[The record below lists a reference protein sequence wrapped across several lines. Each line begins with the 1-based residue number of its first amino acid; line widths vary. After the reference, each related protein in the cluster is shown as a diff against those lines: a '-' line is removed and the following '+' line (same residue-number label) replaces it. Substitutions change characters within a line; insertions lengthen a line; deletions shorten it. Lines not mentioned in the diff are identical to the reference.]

1 MFYHVNGEGIMA
13 NHQKDTVE
21 LFNYLKSVK
30 NEKDLQD
37 YLSYV
42 KGQELSFS
50 QYYNDILAK
59 KNISLNEA
67 RVNSGL
73 SKGYAYDIIN
83 GKKTNPSKN
92 KILALIVS
100 AHMDVKEAN
109 KALRLI
115 NKGSLDPKNPRD
127 FCVISHLLHDNYDIN
142 SINQEI
148 YDLTQDESLLL
159 L

>member
-1 MFYHVNGEGIMA
+1 
-13 NHQKDTVE
+13 
-21 LFNYLKSVK
+21 
-30 NEKDLQD
+30 
-37 YLSYV
+37 
-42 KGQELSFS
+42 
-50 QYYNDILAK
+50 
-59 KNISLNEA
+59 
-67 RVNSGL
+67 
-73 SKGYAYDIIN
+73 
-83 GKKTNPSKN
+83 
-92 KILALIVS
+92 
-100 AHMDVKEAN
+100 MDVKEAN